1 MKPKIKHPK
10 HVPSAYAELR
20 GLSELVGEF
29 IEYWGFKAVHGRM
42 WCYLYLSRTP
52 LSSRQLAQLLSISPA
67 LVTQS
72 IQILLE
78 YRVILE
84 VEKGANGVLR
94 FQANPDVADAV
105 RGVLSLRESVLLQ
118 RLEKAC
124 QALRGTHEKARAVP
138 FAFDP
143 AREDQVR
150 QWVKLAQLALS
161 FWISTLAVPGN
172 PFEKPESFRDLFG
185 S

>member
-10 HVPSAYAELR
+10 HLPSAYAELR
-20 GLSELVGEF
+20 VLSELVGEF
-29 IEYWGFKAVHGRM
+29 IEYWGFKSVHGRM
-42 WCYLYLSRTP
+42 WCYLFLSRTP

-72 IQILLE
+72 IQVLLD

-94 FQANPDVADAV
+94 FEANPDVGDAV
-105 RGVLSLRESVLLQ
+105 RGVLARRESVLLQ

-124 QALRGTHEKARAVP
+124 QTLKGTHEKAKAVP
-138 FAFDP
+138 FALDP
-143 AREDQVR
+143 AREEQVR
-150 QWVKLAQLALS
+150 QWIKLAQLALG
-161 FWISTLAVPGN
+161 FGISTLAVPSN
-172 PFEKPESFRDLFG
+172 PFEKPENFRGFFG
-185 S
+185 N